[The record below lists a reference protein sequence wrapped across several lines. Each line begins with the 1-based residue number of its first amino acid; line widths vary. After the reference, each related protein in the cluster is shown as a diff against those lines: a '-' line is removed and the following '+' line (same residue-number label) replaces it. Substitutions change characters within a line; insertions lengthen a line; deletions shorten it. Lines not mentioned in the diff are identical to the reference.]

1 MRFEAAYEAS
11 YGKKPPLPFIDTA
24 YDATYLL
31 ALAIEK
37 AGSTDGAKVRDAL
50 RPIANPPGEPI
61 LPGEWAKAKR
71 LIAEG
76 KDIDYVGAS
85 GSQNF
90 DAAGDVPGTFGVWTV
105 KGGEITTLKI
115 VEP

>member
-1 MRFEAAYEAS
+1 L
-11 YGKKPPLPFIDTA
+11 PPLPYIDTA

-37 AGSTDGAKVRDAL
+37 AGTTEGARVRDAL
-50 RPIANPPGEPI
+50 RSIANPPGEQI

-71 LIAEG
+71 LLAEG
-76 KDIDYVGAS
+76 ADIDYVGAS
-85 GSQNF
+85 GSQNL
-90 DAAGDVPGTFGVWTV
+90 DDAGDVPGTFGIWTV
-105 KGGEITTLKI
+105 QKGEIKTLRI